1 MTDISN
7 ENYSE
12 NTPDNSQGTEQKEN
26 NPQVSEFSAEI
37 RNTIIELLKHGSLT
51 FAERP
56 NMYKTLCSYQNEISS
71 YLRNINILLAHN
83 EEMGVAYIKNLYR
96 EEEAAQQKTDDILEE
111 QDDFDDDSHLISSRT
126 LSEFDSIVILVL
138 RKYYHERYNSGE
150 TNVFL
155 DVDQISSLLI
165 PYVGV
170 ANSATRT
177 IEKINGTLTKL
188 QEKRLIRK
196 ESGNFGDRVE
206 VLPLIRFVINAE
218 FMTQLLEEYHNKLLT
233 RYTEEELEKVMK
245 AAEQEQ
251 DPVQV
256 REQVRP

>member
-83 EEMGVAYIKNLYR
+83 EEMGVVYIKNLYR

-251 DPVQV
+251 
-256 REQVRP
+256 EQ

>member
-12 NTPDNSQGTEQKEN
+12 NAPDNSQGTEQKEN

-96 EEEAAQQKTDDILEE
+96 EEEAAQQKTDDILEA

-251 DPVQV
+251 
-256 REQVRP
+256 E

>member
-233 RYTEEELEKVMK
+233 RYTEEELEKIMK

-251 DPVQV
+251 AQ
-256 REQVRP
+256 

>member
-1 MTDISN
+1 VTDISN

-188 QEKRLIRK
+188 QEKRLNRK

-251 DPVQV
+251 
-256 REQVRP
+256 EQ

>member
-12 NTPDNSQGTEQKEN
+12 NAPDNSQGTEQKEN
-26 NPQVSEFSAEI
+26 NPQISEFSAEI

-96 EEEAAQQKTDDILEE
+96 EEEAAQQKTDDILEA

-251 DPVQV
+251 
-256 REQVRP
+256 EQ

>member
-218 FMTQLLEEYHNKLLT
+218 FMTQMLEEYHNKLLT

-251 DPVQV
+251 
-256 REQVRP
+256 EQ

>member
-233 RYTEEELEKVMK
+233 RYTEEELEKIMK

-251 DPVQV
+251 
-256 REQVRP
+256 EQ

>member
-233 RYTEEELEKVMK
+233 RYTEEELENVMK

-251 DPVQV
+251 
-256 REQVRP
+256 EQ

>member
-96 EEEAAQQKTDDILEE
+96 EEEAAQQKIDDILEE

-251 DPVQV
+251 
-256 REQVRP
+256 EQ

>member
-12 NTPDNSQGTEQKEN
+12 NAPDNSQGTEQKEN

-251 DPVQV
+251 
-256 REQVRP
+256 EQ

>member
-251 DPVQV
+251 AQ
-256 REQVRP
+256 

>member
-37 RNTIIELLKHGSLT
+37 RNTIIELLKRGSLT

-251 DPVQV
+251 
-256 REQVRP
+256 EQ

>member
-245 AAEQEQ
+245 DAEKKQEQ
-251 DPVQV
+251 
-256 REQVRP
+256 

>member
-1 MTDISN
+1 MIDISN

-251 DPVQV
+251 
-256 REQVRP
+256 EQ

>member
-1 MTDISN
+1 VTDISN

-26 NPQVSEFSAEI
+26 NPQVSESSAEI

-251 DPVQV
+251 
-256 REQVRP
+256 EQ

>member
-1 MTDISN
+1 VTDISN

-251 DPVQV
+251 
-256 REQVRP
+256 EQ

>member
-1 MTDISN
+1 VTDISN

-233 RYTEEELEKVMK
+233 RYTEEELEKIMK

-251 DPVQV
+251 
-256 REQVRP
+256 EQ

>member
-1 MTDISN
+1 MTDISS

-251 DPVQV
+251 
-256 REQVRP
+256 EQ

>member
-83 EEMGVAYIKNLYR
+83 EEMGVAYIKNLYL

-251 DPVQV
+251 
-256 REQVRP
+256 EQ

>member
-12 NTPDNSQGTEQKEN
+12 NAPDNSQGTEQKEN

-37 RNTIIELLKHGSLT
+37 RNTIIELMKHGSLT

-251 DPVQV
+251 
-256 REQVRP
+256 EQ

>member
-12 NTPDNSQGTEQKEN
+12 NAPDNSQGTEQKEN

-37 RNTIIELLKHGSLT
+37 RNTIIELMKHGSLT

-56 NMYKTLCSYQNEISS
+56 NMYRTLCSYQNEISS

-251 DPVQV
+251 
-256 REQVRP
+256 EQ

>member
-1 MTDISN
+1 MKGKTFRRIN
-7 ENYSE
+7 NE

-251 DPVQV
+251 
-256 REQVRP
+256 EQ

>member
-251 DPVQV
+251 
-256 REQVRP
+256 EQ

>member
-12 NTPDNSQGTEQKEN
+12 NAPDNSQGTEQKEN

-96 EEEAAQQKTDDILEE
+96 EEEAAQQKTDDILEA

-251 DPVQV
+251 
-256 REQVRP
+256 EQ

>member
-1 MTDISN
+1 
-7 ENYSE
+7 
-12 NTPDNSQGTEQKEN
+12 
-26 NPQVSEFSAEI
+26 
-37 RNTIIELLKHGSLT
+37 
-51 FAERP
+51 
-56 NMYKTLCSYQNEISS
+56 
-71 YLRNINILLAHN
+71 
-83 EEMGVAYIKNLYR
+83 MGVAYIKNLYR
-96 EEEAAQQKTDDILEE
+96 EEEAAQQKIDDILEE

-251 DPVQV
+251 
-256 REQVRP
+256 EQ

>member
-12 NTPDNSQGTEQKEN
+12 NAPDNSQGTEQKEN

-96 EEEAAQQKTDDILEE
+96 EEEAAQQKIDDILEE

-251 DPVQV
+251 
-256 REQVRP
+256 EQ

>member
-150 TNVFL
+150 TNVFPE
-155 DVDQISSLLI
+155 LLKK
-165 PYVGV
+165 
-170 ANSATRT
+170 S
-177 IEKINGTLTKL
+177 
-188 QEKRLIRK
+188 
-196 ESGNFGDRVE
+196 
-206 VLPLIRFVINAE
+206 
-218 FMTQLLEEYHNKLLT
+218 
-233 RYTEEELEKVMK
+233 TEH
-245 AAEQEQ
+245 
-251 DPVQV
+251 
-256 REQVRP
+256 